1 MQMDHP
7 NNLRKAMERSEKG
20 VSWLAE
26 QIGTNRQ
33 NVTRWAKGQRKLTV
47 PWAKKIAP
55 HLNAT
60 ASELLQVEPI
70 VPRKTIKKASEEAIE
85 IPLISW
91 VSAGKLSREDGVR
104 AADIEK
110 YLLADLSP
118 KGDWIALQV
127 IGDSMDLVARD
138 GAILFVDRK
147 DDRLRDN
154 GFYVFTLDDGSTT
167 FKRYRSGSPARLQP
181 YSRNPDHETIA
192 TSDDMR
198 VIGRVKRTVLD
209 L

>member
-1 MQMDHP
+1 MDHP
-7 NNLRKAMERSEKG
+7 NNLRRVMERAGKG
-20 VSWLAE
+20 VSSLAE

-55 HLNAT
+55 HLNST
-60 ASELLQVEPI
+60 ASELLQVE
-70 VPRKTIKKASEEAIE
+70 VSAGRKIIKRPKTEGIE

-104 AADIEK
+104 SADIEK
-110 YLLADLSP
+110 YLLADLPP

-154 GFYVFTLDDGSTT
+154 GFYVFTLEDGSTT
-167 FKRYRSGSPARLQP
+167 FKRYRAGTPARLQP
-181 YSRNPDHETIA
+181 YSRNPDHETIQ

-198 VIGRVKRTVLD
+198 VVGRVKRTVLD

>member
-1 MQMDHP
+1 MEMDHP
-7 NNLRKAMERSEKG
+7 NNLRKVMDRAGRG

-55 HLNAT
+55 HLNST
-60 ASELLQVEPI
+60 ASELLQVEIPAG
-70 VPRKTIKKASEEAIE
+70 RKVIKKSKSEAIE
-85 IPLISW
+85 VPLISW
-91 VSAGKLSREDGVR
+91 VNAGKLSREDGVR
-104 AADIEK
+104 PVDIEK
-110 YLLADLSP
+110 YVLADLSP

-127 IGDSMDLVARD
+127 TGDSMDLVARD
-138 GAILFVDRK
+138 GAVLFVDRK

-167 FKRYRSGSPARLQP
+167 FKRYRAGTPARLQP

>member
-7 NNLRKAMERSEKG
+7 NNLRRVMERAGKG

-55 HLNAT
+55 YLNST
-60 ASELLQVEPI
+60 AGELLQVEIPAI
-70 VPRKTIKKASEEAIE
+70 RKVIKKPKSEAVE

-91 VSAGKLSREDGVR
+91 VSAGKLTREEGVR
-104 AADIEK
+104 PVDIEK

-127 IGDSMDLVARD
+127 DGDSMDLVARD
-138 GAILFVDRK
+138 GAVLFVDRK

-154 GFYVFTLDDGSTT
+154 GFYVFTLEDGSTT
-167 FKRYRSGSPARLQP
+167 FKRYRSGTPARLQP
-181 YSRNPDHETIA
+181 YSRNPDHETIPA
-192 TSDDMR
+192 SDDMR
-198 VIGRVKRTVLD
+198 VVGRVKRTVLD